1 MNEKIVLKVSLENNK
16 TNSVLDIY
24 LKNEKM
30 ILEMY
35 NRYADQQTNGAVM
48 SVDPYEFIT
57 ALQRLLGSK

>member
-16 TNSVLDIY
+16 SNTVLDIY

-35 NRYADQQTNGAVM
+35 SRSSDPQIPGITM

-57 ALQRLLGSK
+57 ALQRLTGEK

>member
-16 TNSVLDIY
+16 SNTVLDVY

-35 NRYADQQTNGAVM
+35 NRGSDPPVPGITM

-57 ALQRLLGSK
+57 ALQRLTGEK